1 MLKRLVFVSAALAA
15 TVFAAQPAV
24 AATGFAAQPAV
35 AATRDPVRKDL
46 EGLVA
51 EGFPGALA
59 VVRDEHGRVRKPTA
73 GVGDLATGRPVP
85 ADGQVRIGSNT
96 KTFVAVVMLQLVAEH
111 RVRLDDPVE
120 KYVPG
125 LLRGQRITVRQVLQH
140 TSGLPNYTDFL
151 ALDDLSLRY
160 RHFEPQELLDL
171 ALAHPPVFPAGA
183 GWAYSNTNYIVAGLL
198 IERVTGRPL
207 EEQIEKRVIR
217 KAGLRH
223 TYFPADHE
231 TGIRER
237 HPQGYTPG
245 PDGKPLDITDLD
257 PSWGWAAGQMIAT
270 PSDLN
275 TFFSALIH
283 GRLLPK
289 AQLAEM
295 QRTVPADLFPGA
307 RYGLGLISF
316 PLSCGGLAW
325 GHGGDIPGY
334 ETRTEVTADGRA
346 ATVAVTAQPETEE
359 AATKVLKTVDDALC
373 AS

>member
-1 MLKRLVFVSAALAA
+1 MLKRLAFVSAALAA
-15 TVFAAQPAV
+15 TVLAAQPAV
-24 AATGFAAQPAV
+24 AAV
-35 AATRDPVRKDL
+35 AGPHDPVRKDL
-46 EGLVA
+46 AALVA
-51 EGFPGALA
+51 DGFPGALA

-73 GVGDLATGRPVP
+73 GVGDVATGRPVP

-96 KTFVAVVMLQLVAEH
+96 KTFVAVVVLQLVAEH

-120 KYVPG
+120 KYLPG
-125 LLRGQRITVRQVLQH
+125 LLHGEQITVRQILQH
-140 TSGLPNYTDFL
+140 TSGLPNYTDYL
-151 ALDDLSLRY
+151 PLDDLSLRY

-171 ALAHPPVFPAGA
+171 ALAHPATFPAGT

-198 IERVTGRPL
+198 VERVTGRPV
-207 EEQIEKRVIR
+207 EEQIQKRVIR

-223 TYFPADHE
+223 TYFPADYE

-237 HPQGYTPG
+237 HPQGYLAG
-245 PDGKPLDITDLD
+245 PDGQLLDITDLD

-283 GRLLPK
+283 GKLLPK

-295 QRTVPADLFPGA
+295 ERTVPADVFPGA
-307 RYGLGLISF
+307 RYGLGLMSL
-316 PLSCGGLAW
+316 PLSCGGVAW

-334 ETRTEVTADGRA
+334 ETRTGVTADGRA
-346 ATVAVTAQPETEE
+346 ATVAVTAPPPTEE
-359 AATKVLKTVDDALC
+359 AAMKVLDTVDDALC
-373 AS
+373 A